1 VTYSL
6 HPGAEQ
12 DIADALDFYREQ
24 AGVLIAQRFLSEFE
38 RIAQL
43 LVEHPDIGTPTSK
56 GRRVF
61 PLRVHTPSCIEALR
75 PAFESLSCGTST
87 GSPAT
92 AGHERKPDQELNR

>member
-1 VTYSL
+1 MTYSL
-6 HPGAEQ
+6 HPDAEQ

-43 LVEHPDIGTPTSK
+43 LIEHPDIGTPTSK

-61 PLRVHTPSCIEALR
+61 PLRVFPYSVVYRSVEAGIR
-75 PAFESLSCGTST
+75 VIVVR
-87 GSPAT
+87 
-92 AGHERKPDQELNR
+92 HQHRKPGYGGTRA

>member
-1 VTYSL
+1 MTYSL

-43 LVEHPDIGTPTSK
+43 LIEHPDIGTPTSK

-61 PLRVHTPSCIEALR
+61 PLRVFPYSVVYRSLEASIR
-75 PAFESLSCGTST
+75 VIVVR
-87 GSPAT
+87 
-92 AGHERKPDQELNR
+92 HQHRKPGYGGTRA